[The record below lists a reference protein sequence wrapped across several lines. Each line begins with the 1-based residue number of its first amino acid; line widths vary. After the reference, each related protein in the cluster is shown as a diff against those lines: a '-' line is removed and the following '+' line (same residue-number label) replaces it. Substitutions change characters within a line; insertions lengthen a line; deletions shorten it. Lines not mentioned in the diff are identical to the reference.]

1 MRSFCATLLLQ
12 PAALMDDALPIS
24 AFDHVI
30 IVHLHVSLMIFI
42 VCELA
47 SLHSAGLVT
56 IYKSA
61 STVCRSCVLD
71 HGELGLTHNV
81 QAEGRTRSSRVAPAP
96 QPLHCTPDR

>member
-1 MRSFCATLLLQ
+1 MSLASALESSGWLVRSFCATLLLQ
-12 PAALMDDALPIS
+12 PAALMDDALLIS

-30 IVHLHVSLMIFI
+30 IMHLHASLMIFI

-61 STVCRSCVLD
+61 STVCSLVY
-71 HGELGLTHNV
+71 
-81 QAEGRTRSSRVAPAP
+81 
-96 QPLHCTPDR
+96 